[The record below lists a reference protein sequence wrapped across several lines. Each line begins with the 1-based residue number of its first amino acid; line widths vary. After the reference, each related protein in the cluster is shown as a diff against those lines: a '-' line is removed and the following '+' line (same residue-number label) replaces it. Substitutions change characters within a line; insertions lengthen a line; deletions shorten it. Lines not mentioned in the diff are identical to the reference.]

1 MTSTARFEF
10 RIPPEAK
17 TRIEEAAALSGE
29 TASDFARQAAIAR
42 AEEILS
48 RQTTTL
54 VPPDFFDVLLREL
67 DEPAEPNERLAD
79 AARRRAK
86 LREHRSQ

>member
-10 RIPPEAK
+10 RLQPEAK

-29 TASDFARQAAIAR
+29 TASDFARQAAISR

-48 RQTTTL
+48 RRAMTL
-54 VPPDFFDVLLREL
+54 VPPDFFDALMREL
-67 DEPAEPNERLAD
+67 DQPAEPNERLAE
-79 AARRRAK
+79 AARRRAEV
-86 LREHRSQ
+86 LERRDR